1 MTDVHFNAVLAKNQI
16 SEQLKDYRTD
26 GINVEFILERLN
38 DIEKYI
44 GTANQPSV
52 EDTFNSKY

>member
-1 MTDVHFNAVLAKNQI
+1 MTDQHFNAVLAKNQI
-16 SEQLKDYRTD
+16 AEQMKNHQTE
-26 GINVEFILERLN
+26 GFNVGFIMERLN

-52 EDTFNSKY
+52 EDTYNSKY